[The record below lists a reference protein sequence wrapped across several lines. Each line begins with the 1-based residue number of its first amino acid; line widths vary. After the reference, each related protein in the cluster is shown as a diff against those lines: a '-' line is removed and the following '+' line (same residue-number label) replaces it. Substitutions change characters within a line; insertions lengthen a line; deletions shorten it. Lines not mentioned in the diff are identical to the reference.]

1 MKTYLKSIKVAQTTL
16 LALGIGILA
25 LLPSAMVFYAPYFTS
40 GLTASLYTL
49 AHVSLFLVMIVRPL
63 ADLFK
68 GVRFIRPLVILR
80 KGMGVF
86 SASIIVSFIIKK
98 IIMDAGAYFG
108 SLATVSY
115 WSLTNLAL
123 LAHLADISAVLLL
136 ITSNSFSKKLLG
148 PNWKRIQR
156 LSYVYFYGSAF
167 YVGIM
172 LNDTIVLVYA
182 LIVTVLTMLA
192 YVKNRST
199 ATTSSLTPATAI

>member
-1 MKTYLKSIKVAQTTL
+1 MKTYLNSIKVAQTTL
-16 LALGIGILA
+16 LAIGIGMLA
-25 LLPSAMVFYAPYFTS
+25 LLPSAMVFYEGYFTS
-40 GLTASLYTL
+40 SLTASLYTL

-98 IIMDAGAYFG
+98 IILDAGAYFG
-108 SLATVSY
+108 SLATASY

-123 LAHLADISAVLLL
+123 LAHLADMSAVLLL
-136 ITSNSFSKKLLG
+136 ITSNNFSKKLLG

-172 LNDTIVLVYA
+172 LNDTIVLIYA
-182 LIVTVLTMLA
+182 LIVTILTGLA
-192 YVKNRST
+192 FIKNRS
-199 ATTSSLTPATAI
+199 AATAPKLNPVTAV